1 MKKDISWMPRQNTTV
16 LVYRDEIEQFS
27 MLMNNGMPLDT
38 LIHLIFKKDEEIIR
52 LLKEGRSLVDI
63 FTLNQKKLYFKY
75 LLILSKKLNLKDCI
89 LCVNQI
95 EKSSNAFFEK
105 LLKNSAYPFFLLI
118 FAFFMIVFFSD
129 YVLIQMNDYISNQSV
144 FVFIHLLKN
153 LFGLSILCIIFYFLL
168 YYVLFYRFHN
178 KMHCPF
184 RLMKQMVSLQFVCM
198 YQALEKTYSSTQ
210 EILETL
216 SCMNFSIAG
225 SIATEILSY
234 LQNGASLEESFI
246 QIKVFDSTFKKMLAY
261 ALASNRVHVFFD
273 LYIKKCSLDLEKS
286 VKKISMGIQL
296 FSYISIGILVLIVY
310 QIMMMPLNMLNQF

>member
-1 MKKDISWMPRQNTTV
+1 MPRQNTTV

-95 EKSSNAFFEK
+95 EKSPNAFFEK

-153 LFGLSILCIIFYFLL
+153 LFGLSILCIISYFLL

-178 KMHCPF
+178 KMRCPF
-184 RLMKQMVSLQFVCM
+184 RLMKQIVSLQFVCM

-216 SCMNFSIAG
+216 SCMNFSIVG